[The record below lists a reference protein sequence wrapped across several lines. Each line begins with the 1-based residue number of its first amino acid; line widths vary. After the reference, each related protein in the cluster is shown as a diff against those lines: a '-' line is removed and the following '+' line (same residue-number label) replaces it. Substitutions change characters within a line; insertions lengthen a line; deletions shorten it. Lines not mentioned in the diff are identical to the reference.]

1 MNKSRNSLVALLPL
15 SLFIT
20 PAYSADLGIDSITEA
35 AKRSGDLSRQMLH
48 TVFGEVVNNPF
59 SPSGDGLLNNVF
71 FTVNEVIA
79 ILALIY
85 MAIISIKKLHQAGQ
99 LGKFIEGDGNN
110 AFNFVKTTFGWLL
123 LVPTVVGWSVAQLL
137 FLWCGSIIGVGSANV
152 IADKTASE
160 LASGKAVYITPVMPE
175 MASVAKG
182 MFEMNLCAL
191 GVNQGL
197 AQMEASGQHYE
208 SNSQMKF
215 NTGDSSYSISVDNGS
230 AVCGTVKLPQKP
242 TGWTSVF
249 SSGYADSVYAV
260 QQQATDSLW
269 SKMKNT
275 AEQFN
280 SAYMSKMRSGDGQLP
295 DVETAIQTAA
305 RDYQQQVQQA
315 ADNAAGSNDM
325 LQKMESDIKEKG
337 WLYLGIYYHTLATAN
352 TELKDVANLKPI
364 VSGISGDG
372 DVGSTDY
379 YKGLFQAYHSQLKNS
394 TYTPP
399 LGTADNALAQNIDNK
414 GIEEAA
420 KSGDADSLITKIFNF
435 NVTSWLATRNY
446 GTGDGYSDVTNP
458 LLKMKAIGDYTMF
471 TAESGLAAWGAVN
484 VAMSV
489 ADGNN
494 AAGMG
499 AGLLNFFTSGKD
511 IIKGVIKTAA
521 PIVYMIL
528 VALFCIGLT
537 LSIWLPFVP
546 FIYWF
551 VAMADWLVT
560 LLTGIVASSLWAATH
575 INIGQTNEDRSTYGY
590 IFLIDVM
597 IRPLLMVMGFIF
609 ASLAIV
615 ALGTALNYIFKT
627 AMENVQADSTTG
639 LWSMIGI
646 LFVYARMCTGMV
658 AKVFALPAR
667 MPNYV
672 ISWIGNKHND
682 SILGDMQNHV
692 HDLFAAFGRGAKNTG
707 GRPSGPKN
715 FNPTNTVDKDKDGI
729 AGA

>member
-1 MNKSRNSLVALLPL
+1 M
-15 SLFIT
+15 
-20 PAYSADLGIDSITEA
+20 
-35 AKRSGDLSRQMLH
+35 
-48 TVFGEVVNNPF
+48 
-59 SPSGDGLLNNVF
+59 
-71 FTVNEVIA
+71 
-79 ILALIY
+79 
-85 MAIISIKKLHQAGQ
+85 
-99 LGKFIEGDGNN
+99 
-110 AFNFVKTTFGWLL
+110 
-123 LVPTVVGWSVAQLL
+123 VPTVVGWSVAQLL

-337 WLYLGIYYHTLATAN
+337 WLYLGIYYHTTATAN

-379 YKGLFQAYHSQLKNS
+379 YKGLFRH
-394 TYTPP
+394 
-399 LGTADNALAQNIDNK
+399 
-414 GIEEAA
+414 
-420 KSGDADSLITKIFNF
+420 
-435 NVTSWLATRNY
+435 
-446 GTGDGYSDVTNP
+446 
-458 LLKMKAIGDYTMF
+458 
-471 TAESGLAAWGAVN
+471 
-484 VAMSV
+484 
-489 ADGNN
+489 
-494 AAGMG
+494 
-499 AGLLNFFTSGKD
+499 
-511 IIKGVIKTAA
+511 II
-521 PIVYMIL
+521 
-528 VALFCIGLT
+528 
-537 LSIWLPFVP
+537 
-546 FIYWF
+546 
-551 VAMADWLVT
+551 
-560 LLTGIVASSLWAATH
+560 
-575 INIGQTNEDRSTYGY
+575 
-590 IFLIDVM
+590 
-597 IRPLLMVMGFIF
+597 
-609 ASLAIV
+609 
-615 ALGTALNYIFKT
+615 
-627 AMENVQADSTTG
+627 
-639 LWSMIGI
+639 
-646 LFVYARMCTGMV
+646 
-658 AKVFALPAR
+658 
-667 MPNYV
+667 
-672 ISWIGNKHND
+672 HN
-682 SILGDMQNHV
+682 
-692 HDLFAAFGRGAKNTG
+692 
-707 GRPSGPKN
+707 
-715 FNPTNTVDKDKDGI
+715 
-729 AGA
+729 

>member
-1 MNKSRNSLVALLPL
+1 MSKYKTAL
-15 SLFIT
+15 IT
-20 PAYSADLGIDSITEA
+20 FMAALTAASPAYSADLDIESISEA
-35 AKRSGDLSRQMLH
+35 AKRTGDLSRQMLH

-79 ILALIY
+79 ILALVY
-85 MAIISIKKLHQAGQ
+85 MGIITLKKFHQAGQ
-99 LGKFIEGDGNN
+99 LGQFVEGDSNN
-110 AFNFVKTTFGWLL
+110 AFKIVKTTFGWLM

-208 SNSQMKF
+208 ADSLMKY
-215 NTGDSSYSISVDNGS
+215 NTGSSSYSISVDNGS

-242 TGWTSVF
+242 TGWSSVF
-249 SSGYADSVYAV
+249 SSGYADAVYTT
-260 QQQATDSLW
+260 QQQATDTLW
-269 SKMKNT
+269 SKMKST

-280 SAYMSKMRSGDGQLP
+280 SAYMSRLRAGDGELP

-305 RDYQQQVQQA
+305 RDYQQKVQQA

-325 LQKMESDIKEKG
+325 LQKMETDIKDKG

-352 TELKDVANLKPI
+352 TELKDVANLKPVI
-364 VSGISGDG
+364 SGMSGDG

-420 KSGDADSLITKIFNF
+420 KTGDAGSLITKIFNF
-435 NVTSWLATRNY
+435 NVTAWLATRNY
-446 GTGDGYSDVTNP
+446 GSGDGYSDVTNP

-484 VAMSV
+484 VAMAV
-489 ADGNN
+489 AEGNN
-494 AAGMG
+494 AAGLG
-499 AGLLNFFTSGKD
+499 ASALNFFSGGKD
-511 IIKGVIKTAA
+511 IIKGIIKTVA
-521 PIVYMIL
+521 PMIYMIL

-546 FIYWF
+546 FIFWF

-560 LLTGIVASSLWAATH
+560 LMTGIVASSLWAATH
-575 INIGQTNEDRSTYGY
+575 INIGQSNEDRSTYGY

-609 ASLAIV
+609 ASLAVV
-615 ALGTALNYIFKT
+615 ALGTALNYIFAT

-646 LFVYARMCTGMV
+646 LFVYARICTGMV
-658 AKVFALPAR
+658 ARVFALPAR

-672 ISWIGNKHND
+672 ISWIGNKQND

-692 HDLFAAFGRGAKNTG
+692 HDLFAAFGRGAKTTG
-707 GRPSGPKN
+707 KVPGGPKN
-715 FNPTNTVDKDKDGI
+715 FNPTNAVDKTKDGI
-729 AGA
+729 AGG